1 MSVTLGK
8 EIQLGKKLVIS
19 HIVLYVIQY
28 YTQYIYLS
36 SLSVQFGIYN
46 TNKLVVSQMT
56 CTTGFYS
63 QRQYLRYC
71 GRNLSLTIRRSY
83 KQRKV
88 FSQTI
93 GIQNIERQLR
103 RKDIRKVR
111 SITYISTRVGRL
123 WPISIST
130 HCSKSNSLKK
140 HIYLNI
146 RTSQHCTIQTHV
158 YKNNINCPVTTRSS
172 IAGYNR

>member
-1 MSVTLGK
+1 M
-8 EIQLGKKLVIS
+8 
-19 HIVLYVIQY
+19 
-28 YTQYIYLS
+28 
-36 SLSVQFGIYN
+36 
-46 TNKLVVSQMT
+46 
-56 CTTGFYS
+56 
-63 QRQYLRYC
+63 
-71 GRNLSLTIRRSY
+71 
-83 KQRKV
+83 
-88 FSQTI
+88 
-93 GIQNIERQLR
+93 
-103 RKDIRKVR
+103 KDIRKVR

-172 IAGYNR
+172 IAGYNRWHVNYIQQSSAGVNKSPTLKQSQQKLSSPVVKMCKLLHESKQTYVNCTPRGHHLYRVLSCAVSRLHKRSC